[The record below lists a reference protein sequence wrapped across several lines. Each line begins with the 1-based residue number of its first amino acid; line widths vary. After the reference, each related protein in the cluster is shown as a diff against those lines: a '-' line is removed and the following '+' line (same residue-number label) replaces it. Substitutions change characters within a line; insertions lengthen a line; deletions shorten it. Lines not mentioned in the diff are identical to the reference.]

1 MKTNVSHILRIVR
14 FGWKNLWLH
23 KLRSLLTMLGIVF
36 GVASVIAMLAIGE
49 GASFEARE
57 KIKELGSHN
66 IIIRSVKP
74 PREARSQDVSRL
86 AVYGLTPSDF
96 RRIRSIPSVE
106 RIVSTWETKE
116 EIWHLENSTS
126 GRIVGTVPEYGEV
139 TNLWVTEGR
148 FLSEIDRNRPVVL
161 IGASIRKALFPVE
174 NPIGKKIKVRGSYFT
189 VVGVVK
195 EKVFSGATGTF
206 EAEDINFDVY
216 LPLTTSRA
224 FFGEFEVKGRG
235 FMSAERNWVRFHRF
249 IVNVEDENKIIIT
262 SSLVSQILAS
272 THGKP
277 DHEILVPLELL
288 KQAEHTKRI
297 FNIVLGSI
305 AAISLIVG
313 GIGIMNIMLATVTER
328 TREIGIRRALGARRR
343 DIIYQFIAET
353 VILSSTGG
361 VVGVI
366 SGMVVPKLVT
376 RFAEMTTL
384 ITSWS
389 VLLAFFISVAIGITF
404 GIYPA
409 RKAALLKPIEAL
421 RYE

>member
-1 MKTNVSHILRIVR
+1 
-14 FGWKNLWLH
+14 
-23 KLRSLLTMLGIVF
+23 
-36 GVASVIAMLAIGE
+36 
-49 GASFEARE
+49 
-57 KIKELGSHN
+57 
-66 IIIRSVKP
+66 
-74 PREARSQDVSRL
+74 
-86 AVYGLTPSDF
+86 
-96 RRIRSIPSVE
+96 
-106 RIVSTWETKE
+106 
-116 EIWHLENSTS
+116 
-126 GRIVGTVPEYGEV
+126 
-139 TNLWVTEGR
+139 
-148 FLSEIDRNRPVVL
+148 
-161 IGASIRKALFPVE
+161 
-174 NPIGKKIKVRGSYFT
+174 
-189 VVGVVK
+189 
-195 EKVFSGATGTF
+195 
-206 EAEDINFDVY
+206 
-216 LPLTTSRA
+216 
-224 FFGEFEVKGRG
+224 
-235 FMSAERNWVRFHRF
+235 MSAERNWVRFHRF

-272 THGKP
+272 THEKP

-366 SGMVVPKLVT
+366 SGMVVPKFVT

-409 RKAALLKPIEAL
+409 RKAAFLKPIEAL
-421 RYE
+421 RHE

>member
-1 MKTNVSHILRIVR
+1 MKINISHILRIVR

-66 IIIRSVKP
+66 IIIRTVKP

-96 RRIRSIPSVE
+96 RKIRSIPSVE
-106 RIVSTWETKE
+106 GIVSTWETKVQ
-116 EIWHLENSTS
+116 IWHLENSTP
-126 GRIVGTVPEYGEV
+126 GRMVGTVPEYAEV
-139 TNLWVTEGR
+139 ANLKVTAGR
-148 FLSEIDRNRPVVL
+148 FLSDRDRNRPVVL
-161 IGASIRKALFPVE
+161 IGASIRKALFPTE
-174 NPIGKKIKVRGSYFT
+174 DPIGKTIKVRGGYFT
-189 VVGVVK
+189 IVGLVE
-195 EKVFSGATGTF
+195 EKVFSEATGTF

-216 LPLTTSRA
+216 LPLSTCRA
-224 FFGEFEVKGRG
+224 FFGEYEVKGRH
-235 FMSAERNWVRFHRF
+235 FWSAERNWVKFHRF
-249 IVNVEDENKIIIT
+249 IVNVKDTNKILAT
-262 SSLVSQILAS
+262 SSLISQILAS
-272 THGKP
+272 THKRP

-288 KQAEHTKRI
+288 QQAEHTRKI

-305 AAISLIVG
+305 AAISLVVG

-328 TREIGIRRALGARRR
+328 TREIGVRRALGAKRR
-343 DIIYQFIAET
+343 DIIYQFLSET

-361 VVGVI
+361 IVGVI
-366 SGMVVPKLVT
+366 LGIVVPTFVT
-376 RFAEMTTL
+376 KFADMTTL
-384 ITSWS
+384 ITLWS
-389 VLLAFFISVAIGITF
+389 VLLAFFVSVAVGITF

-409 RKAALLKPIEAL
+409 RKAAFLNPIEAL